1 MPSRIWEL
9 SPKLYLVLVLLALG
23 AYLFWLTR
31 EQLAAMQIKK
41 RGSPTARR

>member
-1 MPSRIWEL
+1 M

-31 EQLAAMQIKK
+31 EQLAAMQTKK
-41 RGSPTARR
+41 KGVAYGTMSST